1 MFTSLGDLL
10 GPEPVLMS
18 RRTMDRINGMSRT
31 EALAAFKACCGST
44 KYAEVV
50 APAAPLPACARAFPD
65 ALAPRLCTTLCRS
78 KLTGTCW
85 ALAQGMVAAM
95 PFGSAEELKRKSDS
109 VWSACGRQVSVKRL
123 SLFLL
128 SAGA

>member
-1 MFTSLGDLL
+1 
-10 GPEPVLMS
+10 MS
-18 RRTMDRINGMSRT
+18 KRTMDRINGMSRT
-31 EALAAFKACCGST
+31 DALAAFKACCGST
-44 KYAEVV
+44 KYAEVG
-50 APAAPLPACARAFPD
+50 APRSLCPCALVHSRTRWHRAF
-65 ALAPRLCTTLCRS
+65 ARHSAS
-78 KLTGTCW
+78 SELTGTFW

-109 VWSACGRQVSVKRL
+109 VWSACGRQVRWNRL